1 MVHLPGPI
9 YPPNRHLKNRLER
22 LLEQHPDWAIAD
34 IERLVPDCRN
44 LSRDVLE
51 EMIAKIRKPLG
62 SAAPIN
68 GSEQTTVAPPGTFA
82 DPIRIDGSASREKFN
97 DVA

>member
-22 LLEQHPDWAIAD
+22 LLEQHPDSAIAD
-34 IERLVPDCRN
+34 IERLIPDCRS
-44 LSRDVLE
+44 LSRDALE
-51 EMIAKIRKPLG
+51 EMIARIRKPFG

-68 GSEQTTVAPPGTFA
+68 GSEQTAAPPGA
-82 DPIRIDGSASREKFN
+82 LAAPIRTDGRASRETSN